1 MAVELSRD
9 RILRSAIT
17 LMAARGY
24 HKTSVGDIE
33 AAAGLTRRAGGFYR
47 HFASKEAVLIQAV
60 EGMDDEMVDQISLK
74 EIAALQSIR
83 AELLLIARTLLR
95 HAEVHRPAR
104 LILQRDG
111 HQLPKLRAA
120 ARRANARLASV
131 DVLPWIKSAL
141 NRSGAKSRRPR
152 ELGLL
157 IFGPVLLYIVS
168 VDRADPA
175 FGLSDTSF
183 LEAWATHWSAWFAR
197 GGRD

>member
-1 MAVELSRD
+1 MAVESSRD
-9 RILRSAIT
+9 RILRSAIS

-24 HKTSVGDIE
+24 HETSVGDIE

-60 EGMDDEMVDQISLK
+60 EGMADEMVDQISLK

-83 AELLLIARTLLR
+83 AELLLIARALLR
-95 HAEVHRPAR
+95 HAEAHRPAR

-141 NRSGAKSRRPR
+141 SRSGAKSRRPR

-157 IFGPVLLYIVS
+157 IFGPVLLYIIS

-175 FGLSDTSF
+175 FGLADTSF
-183 LEAWATHWSAWFAR
+183 LKAWASHWSAWFAR